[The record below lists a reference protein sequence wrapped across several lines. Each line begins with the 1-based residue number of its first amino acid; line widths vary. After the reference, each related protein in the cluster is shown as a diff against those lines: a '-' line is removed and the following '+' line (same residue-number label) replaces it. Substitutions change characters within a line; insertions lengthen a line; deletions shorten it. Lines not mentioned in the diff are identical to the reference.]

1 MGYFGSFK
9 AENYV
14 EKYMDYDFEYT
25 DMQFRQYEQPNKE
38 IPQFD
43 EQFVEEINQIGGV
56 ENVDV
61 QKAVWAGIDFDEAVL
76 EDFMEIKYE
85 DSRYKADGQSYQ
97 QTVADTERG
106 TPNAGDYGCYITT
119 LPV

>member
-1 MGYFGSFK
+1 MILGVNGVLGSFK

-85 DSRYKADGQSYQ
+85 DSSMESDGQSYQ
-97 QTVADTERG
+97 EMVA
-106 TPNAGDYGCYITT
+106 A
-119 LPV
+119 